1 MVNVTKPN
9 QIPSCSG
16 WLHDAKKVHAEAL
29 IAPVSF
35 TKNRPELAAIV
46 FITSREEVG
55 AMHRDLAPF
64 GLDRDIEE
72 AGRHYAVPVLI
83 TASDV
88 GVRRRLARE
97 IHDHGCGTGRFV
109 FVMLQNIEEWEIAP
123 FQLRH
128 ATLFIDD
135 VGAFDQRQQAALMRL
150 LEYRAA
156 VNPTRWRLIA
166 ASDSRLYDSTIHGR
180 FRAEL
185 YYRLAVINIVIPEG
199 VAPVGQ

>member
-1 MVNVTKPN
+1 MLCEP
-9 QIPSCSG
+9 
-16 WLHDAKKVHAEAL
+16 
-29 IAPVSF
+29 APY
-35 TKNRPELAAIV
+35 
-46 FITSREEVG
+46 
-55 AMHRDLAPF
+55 
-64 GLDRDIEE
+64 GLDREIEV
-72 AGRHYAVPVLI
+72 AGRHYDFPVLI

-88 GVRRRLARE
+88 DVRRRLARE
-97 IHDHGCGTGRFV
+97 IHDRSSGTDRFV
-109 FVMLQNIEEWEIAP
+109 FVMLQNIDDLEIAS
-123 FQLRH
+123 FQFRH

-166 ASDSRLYDSTIHGR
+166 ASDSRLYDLTIHGR

-185 YYRLAVINIVIPEG
+185 YYRLAVINIVIPGG